1 MITTKL
7 RIKTPATKSFSI
19 RTINKY
25 SKNDLKC
32 FWGRFDFVSK
42 PLANAFIYF
51 IYKRYFIGLAAPF
64 FFVCANDLLMYL
76 SRISFFATLP

>member
-1 MITTKL
+1 MIPTKQ
-7 RIKTPATKSFSI
+7 RKKPPATKSFSI
-19 RTINKY
+19 RDINKY
-25 SKNDLKC
+25 SKNDLKF

>member
-1 MITTKL
+1 MVNLKKI
-7 RIKTPATKSFSI
+7 IQGVEG
-19 RTINKY
+19 
-25 SKNDLKC
+25 SKVEL
-32 FWGRFDFVSK
+32 FLGGFGFVSI

-76 SRISFFATLP
+76 SRISFFATFP